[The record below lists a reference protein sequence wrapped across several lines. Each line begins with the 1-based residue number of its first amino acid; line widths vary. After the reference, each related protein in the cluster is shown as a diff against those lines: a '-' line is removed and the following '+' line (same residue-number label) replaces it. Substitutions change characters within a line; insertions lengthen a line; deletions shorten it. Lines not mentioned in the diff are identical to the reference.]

1 MYLVYAFKLSECGR
15 LPVVVRDSTWAT
27 VYAFFSA
34 IVAECWASASSMLL
48 PCEKARFAM
57 LWVMRATVS
66 ARCSS
71 DRDHSCSAMS
81 RLEQVRR
88 CEHQCATV
96 GPQRCLY
103 YNAQLQGALPAA
115 SAASASLGRLDDEVI
130 GYD

>member
-1 MYLVYAFKLSECGR
+1 MYLVYAFKLSESGR
-15 LPVVVRDSTWAT
+15 LPVVVLDSTWAT

-34 IVAECWASASSMLL
+34 ILAKCWASASSMLV

-81 RLEQVRR
+81 RFEQVRR
-88 CEHQCATV
+88 CEHLCATV
-96 GPQRCLY
+96 GPQRYPC
-103 YNAQLQGALPAA
+103 YNARLQDALLAA

-130 GYD
+130 DYD